1 MNNAGLGLGF
11 GLTQSAPPGETA
23 VFEYFLVDEN
33 ADGIIDESSDQII
46 IADTN

>member
-11 GLTQSAPPGETA
+11 GLTLSTPLGETV
-23 VFEYFLVDEN
+23 VFEYLLVDEN
-33 ADGIIDESSDQII
+33 ADGIIDENSDQII

>member
-11 GLTQSAPPGETA
+11 GLTQSAPSGET
-23 VFEYFLVDEN
+23 VIFEHFLVDEN